1 MEISKFKLGW
11 TAFCGFINPF
21 GSMVGNIVDYLLDVL
36 NSALANLSDATKE
49 KIESVLATAK
59 SVMDILLKL
68 QFLVPTHWQYAYRE
82 TIEAVDEVIYSLE
95 DIKLTAEELAK
106 IRKEFDDAVRAWKE
120 DDPVFYDK
128 TGTAALVFFPVFAV
142 FAIGCGSNPAA
153 YSVTQNNQFDACV
166 FNFGLTNMA
175 TNVPPV
181 EMFTLAQNLENAGSQ
196 TADQTV
202 KTDVSPEVAVGVG
215 GSSAGVGQGGGT
227 ASGTF
232 SKIGAAV
239 DAVSSLIPSGDGKG
253 GNGKTEPSPTAS
265 GSCADGSCSDDERAC
280 SDGSCSL

>member
-36 NSALANLSDATKE
+36 NSALANLSDTTKE

-59 SVMDILLKL
+59 NVMDILLKL
-68 QFLVPTHWQYAYRE
+68 QFLVPTRWQYAYRE
-82 TIEAVDEVIYSLE
+82 TVEAVDEVIYSLE
-95 DIKLTAEELAK
+95 DIKLTSEELAK
-106 IRKEFDDAVRAWKE
+106 IKKEFDEAVRAWKE
-120 DDPVFYDK
+120 DDPVFCDK
-128 TGTAALVFFPVFAV
+128 NGTAALVFFPVFAV
-142 FAIGCGSNPAA
+142 FALGCGSNPAA
-153 YSVTQNNQFDACV
+153 YSVTQNNQFDGCSFV
-166 FNFGLTNMA
+166 FGGASTNA
-175 TNVPPV
+175 APV

-232 SKIGAAV
+232 SRIGAAV
-239 DAVSSLIPSGDGKG
+239 DAVSSLIPSGDSKNA
-253 GNGKTEPSPTAS
+253 NGKTESSPSAS
-265 GSCADGSCSDDERAC
+265 GNCADGSCSDDESAC